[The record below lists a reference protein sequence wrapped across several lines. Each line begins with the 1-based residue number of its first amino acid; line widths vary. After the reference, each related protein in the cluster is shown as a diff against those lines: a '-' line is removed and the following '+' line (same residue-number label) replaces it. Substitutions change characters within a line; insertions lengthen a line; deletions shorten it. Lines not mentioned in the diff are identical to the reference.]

1 MYVHPTTKYKD
12 LPTPRSSEANEQIR
26 AETSAKIV
34 EHALALF
41 SKHGYDRTTI
51 AMIATSAGISQGL
64 MYRYFDSKAALLR
77 AIFAQSMADVRA
89 SMAAA
94 ADGKTPLERIE
105 LLIRVSFEILRDH
118 REFWRLSYGVRM
130 QAAVLKELGPRV
142 GAWTTEIKQTLAEFL
157 RDADID
163 DPEVEAAILFA
174 LIDGVSQH
182 YVLDPSGYPL
192 YPVIEHIVDR
202 YAKKTRR

>member
-1 MYVHPTTKYKD
+1 M
-12 LPTPRSSEANEQIR
+12 PRSPEANEQIR
-26 AETSAKIV
+26 VETSATIV
-34 EHALALF
+34 QHALALF

-51 AMIATSAGISQGL
+51 AMIAESAGIAQGL

-77 AIFAQSMADVRA
+77 AIFEQSMGDVRA

-94 ADGKTPLERIE
+94 AEGKTPRERIE
-105 LLIRVSFEILRDH
+105 LLIRVSFEIVHEH
-118 REFWRLSYGVRM
+118 REFWRLSYAVRM

-142 GAWTTEIKQTLAEFL
+142 ASWTAEIQKTLARFL

-163 DPEVEAAILFA
+163 DPDVEAAILFA

-182 YVLDPSGYPL
+182 YVLDPNGYPL
-192 YPVIEHIVDR
+192 YPVVEHIVNR
-202 YAKKTRR
+202 YSAARKARR